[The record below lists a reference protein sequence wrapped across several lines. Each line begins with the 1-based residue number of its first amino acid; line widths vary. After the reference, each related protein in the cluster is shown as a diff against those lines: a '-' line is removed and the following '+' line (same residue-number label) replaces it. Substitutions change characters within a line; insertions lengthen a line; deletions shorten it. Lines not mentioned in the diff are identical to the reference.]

1 MSQLMNPN
9 MQKTGIRPPAVSSN
23 TAGGTL
29 VTISLSI
36 LAGVGLWLAAEKYLF
51 GVTAP
56 TDAQLIAT
64 LNMQS
69 GRIARLESEIA
80 GLKQHDTTLQE
91 ELAAL
96 IDPGGVLPQLVS
108 RLRDQRRINASN
120 AGALQ
125 QLFGITNT
133 LNSTQDVFAE
143 TPEAPIHGSRPVQV
157 TPVRSTVINEPARVV
172 VTPDQVNE

>member
-1 MSQLMNPN
+1 MSQLMSPD
-9 MQKTGIRPPAVSSN
+9 TRSRAVEPPAASSN
-23 TAGGTL
+23 TVGGTL

-51 GVTAP
+51 GATAP
-56 TDAQLIAT
+56 TDTQLIAT

-80 GLKQHDTTLQE
+80 DLKQHDTKLQE
-91 ELAAL
+91 ELSTL
-96 IDPGGVLPQLVS
+96 IGPGGVLPQLVS

-143 TPEAPIHGSRPVQV
+143 TPEVPIHGSRPVQV
-157 TPVRSTVINEPARVV
+157 TPVRSVETDEPARVV